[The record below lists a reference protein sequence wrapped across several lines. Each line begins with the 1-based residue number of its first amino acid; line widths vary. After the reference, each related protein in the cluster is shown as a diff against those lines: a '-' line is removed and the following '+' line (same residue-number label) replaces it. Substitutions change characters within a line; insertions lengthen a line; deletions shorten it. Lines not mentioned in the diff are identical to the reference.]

1 MIRKKFSNF
10 SFTKDDFK
18 FSIKKLVKVAG
29 HTEISIRKNKQILV
43 FEYAIDADWIAE
55 SESDEC
61 EGMFSLTEINE
72 SDWDFHL
79 PSITLSKKG
88 QNGDKARGILK
99 KCLKDEVIK
108 LLSTFAD
115 EIREIDQKYR
125 EQK

>member
-1 MIRKKFSNF
+1 M
-10 SFTKDDFK
+10 
-18 FSIKKLVKVAG
+18 KVAG

-79 PSITLSKKG
+79 LPVTLSKKG
-88 QNGDKARGILK
+88 LIGDKAKAIL
-99 KCLKDEVIK
+99 
-108 LLSTFAD
+108 
-115 EIREIDQKYR
+115 
-125 EQK
+125 